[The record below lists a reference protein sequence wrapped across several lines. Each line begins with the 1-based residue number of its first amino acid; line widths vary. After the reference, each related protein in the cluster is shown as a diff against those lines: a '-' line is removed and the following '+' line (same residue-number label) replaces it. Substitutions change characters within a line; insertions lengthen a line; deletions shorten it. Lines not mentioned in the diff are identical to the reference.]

1 MKGCDY
7 MELEE
12 LKVTGKIGL
21 LYFSKCPNCKK
32 FIINI
37 KDDTVTC
44 VNCRKKYK
52 VEYPE
57 E

>member
-1 MKGCDY
+1 